1 MTGPLLYHLDFLEPS
16 HLYLKDTPGFI
27 LASSWIVSSWSILA
41 VVLIILFALLAAFFF
56 IRLEGYKSQLT
67 ESQDIVNKK
76 SNTVGDLNKTN
87 AELAKANQELTRES
101 KNLKNITKIVLQGIE
116 QGIVIIDE
124 QRKVGKLHSE
134 KIEEI
139 LGSKDFIEKD
149 FLRVIQPRILP
160 KDYEALVLF
169 MDQLFNPKVSEE
181 DLAKLNPVELVEFFT
196 EHNEDGSFDSR
207 FVSISFNRITRQN
220 KIIYVLVSVLD
231 ETERVEMKK
240 KLEASEAKNKREAD
254 QLLSILRVDPNLLKD
269 YLDSA
274 KEGLQG
280 ISNRYEGYVEQDF
293 SDLINF
299 TFNIIHVLKGDAL
312 LIDLQIL
319 ADRFHE
325 IENTITNLR
334 KKEKLMGVDFIRVL
348 YDINDT
354 NLIIYNLQKLLN
366 RLSSSNKGFTI
377 ETNVSD
383 SNELFINSLNKGLL
397 RMTEETGKRANLK
410 FIDHDLIIPE
420 KYKLSIKNLAIQLM
434 RNSLT
439 HGIEKPEDRIK
450 VGKPEIS
457 TINMTV
463 DLPDQNT
470 FTFSYHDDG
479 RGLNLH
485 KITEKALE
493 KNLITNEELK
503 RMGENEMI
511 NLIFLDNLSTADGI
525 NQYAGRG
532 QGLSLVKSIIE
543 KHNGRY
549 TVSFREGKYFKMNF
563 AFPMD
568 A

>member
-1 MTGPLLYHLDFLEPS
+1 MTGSLLYYLDFLEPS
-16 HLYLKDTPGFI
+16 LLYLKDTPGFI
-27 LASSWIVSSWSILA
+27 LASSWIVNGWSILA
-41 VVLIILFALLAAFFF
+41 VIFIIVLALLAAFFF
-56 IRLEGYKSQLT
+56 VRLEGYKKQLT

-116 QGIVIIDE
+116 QGIIIIDE
-124 QRKVGKLHSE
+124 QRKIGKLHSE
-134 KIEEI
+134 KMEEI

-169 MDQLFNPKVSEE
+169 MDQLFNPKVREE
-181 DLAKLNPVELVEFFT
+181 DLVKLNPVELVEFFT

-377 ETNVSD
+377 ETNISD

-439 HGIEKPEDRIK
+439 HGIEKPEDRVK

-479 RGLNLH
+479 RGLNLR

-503 RMGENEMI
+503 RMGDDEMI
-511 NLIFLDNLSTADGI
+511 DLIFLDNLSTADGI

-532 QGLSLVKSIIE
+532 QGLSFVKSITE
-543 KHNGRY
+543 KYNGRY
-549 TVSFREGKYFKMNF
+549 TVSFKEGKYFKMNF